1 MVGVA
6 IGPFDRFGSAIVV
19 TDVTHELAGQILD
32 RGKDA
37 AGNDIALDPGEPV
50 FDLIEP
56 GGVGRGV
63 MEMDFGVSGEELLNP
78 LGLMRREV
86 VRDDVNL
93 LAARLV
99 GDQVGEEG
107 HELLAGVAR
116 GGFSPPLCRFW
127 C

>member
-63 MEMDFGVSGEELLNP
+63 MEMDFG
-78 LGLMRREV
+78 
-86 VRDDVNL
+86 
-93 LAARLV
+93 
-99 GDQVGEEG
+99 
-107 HELLAGVAR
+107 
-116 GGFSPPLCRFW
+116 
-127 C
+127 

>member
-63 MEMDFGVSGEELLNP
+63 MEMDFGVSGEELLN
-78 LGLMRREV
+78 
-86 VRDDVNL
+86 
-93 LAARLV
+93 RLV
-99 GDQVGEEG
+99 
-107 HELLAGVAR
+107 
-116 GGFSPPLCRFW
+116 LCADRLSAIM
-127 C
+127 